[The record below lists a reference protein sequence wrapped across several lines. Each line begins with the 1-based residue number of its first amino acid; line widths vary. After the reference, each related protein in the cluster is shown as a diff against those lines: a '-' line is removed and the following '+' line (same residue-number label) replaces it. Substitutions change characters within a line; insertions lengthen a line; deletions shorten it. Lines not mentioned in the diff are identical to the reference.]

1 MNDPFASVCHACGA
15 RNAFGPSA
23 YADEPVAP
31 PPTKS
36 SPMSPSAIARWV
48 LAIAVVLG
56 CARVLLTYY
65 VRSQERRRALFNPIV
80 LAAMS
85 ATTTPPPMPTIPL
98 ALAAKLPPARRF
110 AMTSDGRAVSFDGNS
125 LKVHTRGGAMHEA
138 AEVSGALAPRTD
150 SPLASVGDAAYWV
163 VAGDSEIASVHLLDW
178 KPASVLKGAHAI
190 GALASDDKSIWY
202 TATDGKERKLFR
214 LDTTSSKPARV
225 ASWASTKTNELLAV
239 ADADVFLV
247 QPAAIVRI
255 AKANGKTTTLATLTD
270 AEEVGALA
278 TSADAMYFTT
288 GTPGAPARDL
298 WSVPLAGGD
307 RTKVMTS
314 TGAIGD
320 IAVYDKDV
328 VMVDRPAASWQ
339 IDTLPKGDVAQITIV
354 ASDVGRQPHLLA
366 EGGHIAWSTNEGV
379 TFTESN

>member
-1 MNDPFASVCHACGA
+1 MNDPFASMCSACGA

-23 YADEPVAP
+23 YAEEPVAP
-31 PPTKS
+31 PPTKK
-36 SPMSPSAIARWV
+36 SPMSASAIARWAVAVGAV
-48 LAIAVVLG
+48 LVG
-56 CARVLLTYY
+56 ARFGLSQY
-65 VRSQERRRALFNPIV
+65 VRSQQTHRLIVEPMSLGAINALPT
-80 LAAMS
+80 
-85 ATTTPPPMPTIPL
+85 ATTLPP

-110 AMTSDGRAVSFDGNS
+110 ALTSDGRAVSFDGAS

-138 AEVSGALAPRTD
+138 ADVSGALAPRAD

-163 VAGDSEIASVHLLDW
+163 VAGDAEIASVHLLDW
-178 KPASVLKGAHAI
+178 KPASILKGAHAI
-190 GALASDDKSIWY
+190 GALAGDDNSIWY

-225 ASWASTKTNELLAV
+225 ASWASTKTNEILAV
-239 ADADVFLV
+239 AETDVFV
-247 QPAAIVRI
+247 VEPAAIVRV

-278 TSADAMYFTT
+278 TSADAIYFTT
-288 GTPGAPARDL
+288 AAPGTPARDL
-298 WSVPLAGGD
+298 WQVPLAGGE

-320 IAVYDKDV
+320 IAAYEKDV

-339 IDTLPKGDVAQITIV
+339 IDSLPGGDVAQITIV
-354 ASDVGRQPHLLA
+354 ASDVGRQPHLIA
-366 EGGHIAWSTNEGV
+366 AGGHIAWSTTEGV